1 MLATIEEAINITD
14 RINQD
19 KDDAKYYLLK
29 YEQEY
34 STYINKKQEY
44 LTYKEEVDENVGG
57 GKSNITGN
65 PTERVA
71 MKSIEFDNSYEPYK
85 WLKAVEI
92 VQRSLG
98 ERKNI
103 FIKVRREADKVA
115 HISKGRKG
123 WIVFV
128 QRRYA
133 EEMEKRFIQPVAY
146 MSERT
151 LQSWWYDIIN
161 QVIFVQNKINF

>member
-19 KDDAKYYLLK
+19 KKKAEYYLLK

-57 GKSNITGN
+57 GKTNITSN
-65 PTERVA
+65 PTERVV
-71 MKSIEFDNSYEPYK
+71 MKSIEFEGSYEPYK

-103 FIKVRREADKVA
+103 FIKVRREADRVA
-115 HISKGRKG
+115 HIGKGRKG
-123 WIVFV
+123 WIVFA

-133 EEMEKRFIQPVAY
+133 EEMERRFIQPEVF

-151 LQSWWYDIIN
+151 LKTWWQDIIN
-161 QVIFVQNKINF
+161 QTMVVVNQI